1 MKKVLSDKNAD
12 PVPSRVGIIVAVI
25 LLTLVSVVISA
36 GKAASDKGWEIPV
49 LLSDGSVIQ
58 KPWYITIEGEKVAL
72 LESEEAAE
80 ETLQNIIDGYR
91 KDDESILDIEIKEN
105 TSAEKMDIG
114 IGDKPPDIMTSAEA
128 ERMLTQGN
136 GGEGYLTVV
145 TTEEQRREESVDF
158 EREYK
163 TSANINAGESRIA
176 EEGKTGIKEVVKK
189 VVKENGQQV
198 DEEIVEEEMLKQP
211 QEQVVITGVKLPE
224 GIGGGMASADST
236 QLSYDET
243 AIYDKLMNPSD
254 EGRISSGFGPRWGKF
269 HRGLDIA
276 LPQGR
281 NVYAADSGTV
291 YFSGW
296 SGGYGNMIRVDH
308 GNGMQTYYAH
318 CSKLLAGNGQQ
329 VQQGDVI
336 AQVGSTGNST
346 GPHIHFEVI
355 INRNCVNPIDFLD
368 F

>member
-1 MKKVLSDKNAD
+1 MKKVLSDKNAE
-12 PVPSRVGIIVAVI
+12 PVPSRVGIIATVI
-25 LLTLVSVVISA
+25 VLTLASVVISA
-36 GKAASDKGWEIPV
+36 GKAATDKGWEIPV
-49 LLSDGSVIQ
+49 ILADGSIIQ
-58 KPWYITIEGEKVAL
+58 KPWYITIEGERVAL
-72 LESEEAAE
+72 VESEEAAE

-91 KDDESILDIEIKEN
+91 EDNAFILDIEIKEK

-114 IGDKPPDIMTSAEA
+114 NGDEPPDIMSSAEA
-128 ERMLTQGN
+128 EKQIMQGN
-136 GGEGYLTVV
+136 DGEGYLTVV
-145 TTEEQRREESVDF
+145 TTEEQREEETVDF

-163 TSANINAGESRIA
+163 PAADIYAGQSRIA
-176 EEGKTGIKEVVKK
+176 EEGETGLKEVVKR

-211 QEQVVITGVKLPE
+211 QEQVVLTGVKLPY
-224 GIGGGMASADST
+224 GVGGSVDSADSS

-243 AIYDKLMNPSD
+243 AVYDKLRNPSD
-254 EGRISSGFGPRWGKF
+254 GGHISSGFGPRWGKF

-281 NVYAADSGTV
+281 NIYAADSGTV

-318 CSKLLAGNGQQ
+318 CSKLLAESGQQ

-336 AQVGSTGNST
+336 AQVGTTGNST